1 MSRTQRLAE
10 PENFGKYQ
18 LIARLAHGR
27 MGDVYKAKSHGLEGF
42 ERILVIKTIQPGLAA
57 IPGFVDIVVEE
68 AQKAVALSHSNVA
81 QVIDLGREEQGN
93 RVYIATE
100 FINGL
105 DLVRAIKIATRANTP
120 FPLELLIFI
129 GSEIA
134 QGLDHAH
141 RRKDFNF
148 NPLNL
153 LHRDL
158 TPQSIMLGQDGAVKI
173 TDFGVSRAMELAPP
187 VNDHERRRRAL
198 YAAPE
203 LLRGEQHTPRS
214 DLFSL
219 GLILYE
225 LLTGSHPYVVAGEDA
240 DTTIARAAAAQIPQ
254 LTNVSS
260 IPRPLAQVVDA
271 LLVPD
276 PNGRTSSAGQVY
288 EELVGY
294 IFGNN
299 LSADARMLGLLV
311 QELRKEEVRLF
322 PESVSKEVGLDEI
335 SMSELKI
342 PDAAKSLYGE
352 EEETNHLQR
361 ISEATS
367 AALPRQKLDHA
378 IHGDDHGASPLP
390 GSLED
395 YFRAARAGRGKT
407 VLLYGSPGAGK
418 DYLPDR
424 LVDAL
429 GTRGN
434 TLARAVQATPDD
446 AMRPFGV
453 LGDALVQLLREHLP
467 PQTDPYKGAIDAL
480 SRMTSSQ
487 AAIQTLSGVW
497 GLAPAPRI
505 GAEQRRLA
513 LVEAWTQLL
522 DTLCRVS
529 AVVLIID
536 QIEHLD
542 PVSMEVLRALIPIV
556 GARPAMLVL
565 ATEQGERMRQSL
577 DTGNAEHLGAAKII
591 GPEPPRVRD
600 LGDLD
605 PDQRE
610 VLALLAILQR
620 PMPQA
625 ELSQLLGL
633 PSDRVMAAIKTLVGR
648 GAVRVPSTGMFFA
661 GMPELGMWAEQT
673 FGKRGVQQR
682 AALLARA
689 TRARLAHHK
698 IDRLTPTLIR
708 LYAAS
713 GDRRRLLS
721 AGGAYVAWL
730 HSEGW
735 LHSAMSCYRRLAE
748 LIGSESLGVPQEQVS
763 YLLARAELALE
774 LSMIEECRASLAP
787 ITALAER
794 ARHDRGLIRGQLLLG
809 QMELHNDDVDAAHRH
824 FTRAIEA
831 ARNLRDP
838 DLLARSMTAFAGWH
852 ERFGDTRR
860 GQQMVEGALNLIGRT
875 AGTRL
880 DPVTRAITLSRA
892 VNVLCTRGM
901 SRYAQRS
908 ADDLAQLAAST
919 KLTAVECRSALAN
932 ARILATT
939 QRRPEAIT
947 TLLAAIE
954 SAHAHGLTAMRIEL
968 MRQLVTVS
976 LDQGDLQTTYKLAG
990 DLAALAGAHSDTYSQ
1005 QRAQDMQALSAC
1017 LMGQDVT
1024 NALGHLQY
1032 SLQRATSRNVPKDI
1046 WRCHASLDRAMTAL
1060 GRHDEAAAHRAHAAR
1075 LSA

>member
-27 MGDVYKAKSHGLEGF
+27 MGDVYKAKSHGVEGF
-42 ERILVIKTIQPGLAA
+42 ERILVIKTIQTGLAA

-81 QVIDLGREEQGN
+81 QVLDLGREEEGN

-100 FINGL
+100 FVNGL
-105 DLVRAIKIATRANTP
+105 DLVRARTIAQRAQTTWP
-120 FPLELLIFI
+120 IELTIFI

-158 TPQSIMLGQDGAVKI
+158 TPQNILIGQDGAVKI

-187 VNDHERRRRAL
+187 VNDQERRRRAL
-198 YAAPE
+198 YSAPE
-203 LLRGEQHTPRS
+203 LFRGEPHSPRS

-225 LLTGSHPYVVAGEDA
+225 LLSGRHPYVFPGESA
-240 DTTIARAAAAQIPQ
+240 DDTIARAMAAQIPP
-254 LTNVSS
+254 LTNLPS
-260 IPRPLAQVVDA
+260 IPRQLAQLVDA
-271 LLVPD
+271 MLIND
-276 PNGRTSSAGQVY
+276 PNGRTPSAGQVY

-299 LSADARMLGLLV
+299 LSADARLLGLLI

-322 PESVSKEVGLDEI
+322 PDSVSREVGLDEI
-335 SMSELKI
+335 SMSELRI
-342 PDAAKSLYGE
+342 PKEAASLYGE
-352 EEETNHLQR
+352 EDHLNQP
-361 ISEATS
+361 SESTRD
-367 AALPRQKLDHA
+367 ALPRQKLDHA
-378 IHGDDHGASPLP
+378 IHGDDPGATPLP

-395 YFRAARAGRGKT
+395 YFRSARAGRGKT

-467 PQTDPYKGAIDAL
+467 PQTDPYRGALDVLAKMSTPTDAL
-480 SRMTSSQ
+480 
-487 AAIQTLSGVW
+487 QTLSGIW
-497 GLAPAPRI
+497 GITPAPKI
-505 GAEQRRLA
+505 GAEQRRVA
-513 LVEAWTQLL
+513 LVQAWTQLL
-522 DTLCRVS
+522 DTLCRGA
-529 AVVLIID
+529 AVVLILD
-536 QIEHLD
+536 QTEHID
-542 PVSMEVLRALIPIV
+542 PVSLDVLRALVPVV
-556 GARPAMLVL
+556 GERPAMIVL
-565 ATEQGERMRQSL
+565 ATEQGERMRQL
-577 DTGNAEHLGAAKII
+577 FDTGTPEHLGSAKII

-605 PDQRE
+605 HDQRE

-620 PMPQA
+620 PMAQA
-625 ELSQLLGL
+625 ELSQLLAL
-633 PSDRVMAAIKTLVGR
+633 PSDRIMTAIKALVGR
-648 GAVRVPSTGMFFA
+648 GAVRVPSTGMFLA
-661 GMPELGMWAEQT
+661 GMAELGIWTEQT

-689 TRARLAHHK
+689 TRARIADHK

-708 LYAAS
+708 LYAVS
-713 GDRRRLLS
+713 GDRRRLLT
-721 AGGAYVAWL
+721 AGGAYVSWL
-730 HSEGW
+730 HAEGW

-748 LIGSESLGVPQEQVS
+748 LIGSESLGIPQEQVS

-774 LSMIEECRASLAP
+774 LSMVEECRASLAP
-787 ITALAER
+787 IAALAER

-831 ARNLRDP
+831 SRNLRDP
-838 DLLARSMTAFAGWH
+838 DLLARSMTSFAGWH
-852 ERFGDTRR
+852 DRFGDTRR
-860 GQQMVEGALNLIGRT
+860 GQQMIEGALNLLGHQQ
-875 AGTRL
+875 GSRL
-880 DPVTRAITLSRA
+880 DPVSRAITLTRA
-892 VNVLCTRGM
+892 VNVQCARGM
-901 SRYAQRS
+901 SRYAQRA
-908 ADDLAQLAAST
+908 ADDLRQLAAST
-919 KLTAVECRSALAN
+919 QLVSIECRAEWAS
-932 ARILATT
+932 ARILASE
-939 QRRPEAIT
+939 QRLPEAIA
-947 TLLAAIE
+947 LLRAAIE
-954 SAHAHGLTAMRIEL
+954 AAHGHGLTALRIEL
-968 MRQLVTVS
+968 MRQLATCT
-976 LDQGDLQTTYKLAG
+976 LDAG
-990 DLAALAGAHSDTYSQ
+990 DLPTTYTLAGELATLAGAHSDTYSQ
-1005 QRAQDMQALSAC
+1005 QRAQDIQALSAC
-1017 LMGQDVT
+1017 LMGRDT
-1024 NALGHLQY
+1024 DNALAHLQS
-1032 SLQRATSRNVPKDI
+1032 SLQRASQRRVPKDI
-1046 WRCHASLDRAMTAL
+1046 WRCHSFIDRALTSM
-1060 GRHDEAAAHRAHAAR
+1060 GRHDEAAHHRAQTSSQRA
-1075 LSA
+1075 